1 MLEVKVAEVSKSL
14 VDKLG
19 VGISAVRASSGF
31 TYQLL
36 SNFLTG
42 SAGVIGLTKNSGS
55 LDVTIDAE
63 KRDGVVKIL
72 AEPNIM
78 AISGQEGSFLAGGK
92 IFIPVSQESANGGTR
107 ITLEEKEFGISV
119 RFTPTVLDNGRIN
132 LKVAPEVSELS
143 RDGVGIRFGSVNSA
157 ILPAFTTRRAA
168 TTIQLMDGQSF
179 AIGGLIKNN
188 TTANIKALPLLGE
201 LPVLGALFRS
211 TDFQSDRSELVFI
224 ITPRLVKPFTGEPP
238 LPTDAYTEPS
248 RKELFIDGR
257 LEGRQPPADE
267 GFQVKPESK

>member
-1 MLEVKVAEVSKSL
+1 M
-14 VDKLG
+14 G
-19 VGISAVRASSGF
+19 SGF

-36 SNFLTG
+36 TNFLSG
-42 SAGVIGLTKNSGS
+42 SAGMIGLSKNSGS
-55 LDVTIDAE
+55 LDVLIDAE

-92 IFIPVSQESANGGTR
+92 IFIPVSQDSANGGTR
-107 ITLEEKEFGISV
+107 VTLEEKEFGISV

-132 LKVAPEVSELS
+132 LKVAPEVSELN
-143 RDGVGIRFGSVNSA
+143 RDGVGIRVGALNAAV
-157 ILPAFTTRRAA
+157 LPAFTTRRAA

-188 TTANIKALPLLGE
+188 TVANIKALPLLGE

-211 TDFQSDRSELVFI
+211 TDFLADRSELVFI

-248 RKELFIDGR
+248 RKDLFIDGR
-257 LEGRQPPADE
+257 LEGRQPPSADE